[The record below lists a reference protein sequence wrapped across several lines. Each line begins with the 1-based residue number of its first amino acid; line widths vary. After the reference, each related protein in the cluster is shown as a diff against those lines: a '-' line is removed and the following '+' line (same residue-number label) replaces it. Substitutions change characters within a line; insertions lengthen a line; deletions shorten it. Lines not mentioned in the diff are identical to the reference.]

1 MDAAR
6 GLRERE
12 IGVLRQQLELVP
24 DNVRAR
30 ILLAA
35 DYAAVGLKSDAIR
48 ELERAVEMR
57 PNDAN
62 ILYNAACTYGVMQI
76 KDEALTLVRKTLA
89 VGYTNLDWMARDP
102 DLACLHGDPDFQRL
116 LKDGERRA

>member
-1 MDAAR
+1 MN
-6 GLRERE
+6 
-12 IGVLRQQLELVP
+12 VLRQQLELTP

-35 DYAAVGLKSDAIR
+35 DYASLGLKSDAIR

-62 ILYNAACTYGVMQI
+62 ILYNAACTYGVMQM
-76 KDEALTLVRKTLA
+76 KTEALALARKTIE
-89 VGYTNLDWMARDP
+89 VGYTNLDWMLRDP
-102 DLACLHGDPDFQRL
+102 DLACLHGEPEFQQL
-116 LKDGERRA
+116 CASGKPKT